1 MQRVAVVKRIDK
13 CGRVSIPKGIRE
25 ALMIQVGD
33 KVSIV
38 STEDSI
44 QIKKITYNNDA
55 ECVFCGVETDCKFRD
70 VSVCQDCV
78 EEMYATV

>member
-1 MQRVAVVKRIDK
+1 MVKTIDK

-25 ALMIQVGD
+25 ALMMQNGD

-38 STEDSI
+38 STGDSI
-44 QIKKITYNNDA
+44 QIKKITYNDDTG
-55 ECVFCGVETDCKFRD
+55 CVFCGVETDCKLRD
-70 VSVCQDCV
+70 VPVCQDCV